1 MEIQKNA
8 KRVIVVLGM
17 HRSGTSAITRGLA
30 VLGVE
35 LGGNLIP
42 AQADNI
48 KGFWEDKKIVEI
60 NAALLNSCGQDWQ
73 TFGALDVSQQYEIR
87 QQAQDYVRE
96 VVKDIPVWG
105 FKDPRTVRVL
115 PFWNSVFSSLAINPS
130 YCVVI
135 RHPLSVAQSLEKR
148 NGFKTLRSLLLW
160 YQYSMDMLDGLGD
173 AVFTLVDYD
182 EFLENPGIEMERM
195 AKGLQLE
202 AALNGR
208 GIREYCDSY
217 LTPTFRH
224 SRYDLDNLAESD
236 GLPEEVEELYRYLLE
251 LRSQERS
258 CISADLRLHVARWR
272 LCQINNRSMFGLI
285 NEVGDCEDR
294 LHNCEDRLSVAI
306 KHVEQTLKERD
317 SVLTKAGIYK
327 QRHQMAVTSLKQA
340 QDEVKVVRKLLEE
353 RARQL
358 SHSQEEQL
366 NCNRHL
372 NDLLKSTSWK
382 MTAPLRSVIDLIKAA
397 SGIINKRKWHDN

>member
-17 HRSGTSAITRGLA
+17 HRSGTSAIARGLS

-60 NAALLNSCGQDWQ
+60 NVALLNSCGQDWQ

-96 VVKDIPVWG
+96 VVKDISVWG

-135 RHPLSVAQSLEKR
+135 RHPLSVAKSLEKR
-148 NGFKTLRSLLLW
+148 NGFTTLRSLLLW
-160 YQYSMDMLDGLGD
+160 YQYSMDMLEGLGD
-173 AVFTLVDYD
+173 AAFTLVDYD
-182 EFLENPGIEMERM
+182 ELLENPGIEMERM

-208 GIREYCDSY
+208 EIKEYCDSY

-224 SRYDLDNLAESD
+224 SRYGLDNLAESD
-236 GLPEEVEELYRYLLE
+236 GLPEEVEELYRYLLK
-251 LRSQERS
+251 LRTQERS
-258 CISADLRLHVARWR
+258 CISADLRLHVTRWKS
-272 LCQINNRSMFGLI
+272 CQINNRSMFGLI

-317 SVLTKAGIYK
+317 SVLTEAGIYK
-327 QRHQMAVTSLKQA
+327 QRHQMAVISLKQA
-340 QDEVKVVRKLLEE
+340 QDEVAIIRKLLEE

-358 SHSQEEQL
+358 SRSQEEQL
-366 NCNRHL
+366 TCNRHL
-372 NDLLKSTSWK
+372 QDLLDSTSWK
-382 MTAPLRSVIDLIKAA
+382 MTAPIRSVVNLIKVA